1 MKIFLLKLIL
11 FSCCFFLFDK
21 LFIPVMNY
29 SPQIQK
35 DKRIESMINGEI
47 NKKLIVLGS
56 SRGARNV
63 IASGLESATGMSAY
77 NLSYPGSDIEFHEFI
92 LRSLLKFNKPPK
104 AVLLVVDDP
113 SELLPSESITFRYES
128 LYPYVKYP
136 HIIEEMVR
144 RKEKNRLLAEL
155 LILYRMNSS
164 NFNFRKINFTPYDS
178 LMKCG
183 SMPVSFISDSNLK
196 FDEARIHYNKENE
209 VPEKIVAFQKLN
221 MLCTEN
227 NIKLII
233 VFPPNYKNYS
243 TAFEQRIRE
252 LSRKEVLF
260 YVYNSNNPVYR
271 NKNYYADENHLV
283 LEGSKKFTAEI
294 ASYISSSKLGHPQ

>member
-1 MKIFLLKLIL
+1 
-11 FSCCFFLFDK
+11 
-21 LFIPVMNY
+21 MNY

-35 DKRIESMINGEI
+35 DRRIEYMLNGQI

-63 IASGLESATGMSAY
+63 IASDLESATGMSAY

-104 AVLLVVDDP
+104 AILLVVDDS
-113 SELLPSESITFRYES
+113 SELMPSESITFRYES

-136 HIIEEMVR
+136 HIIEEMTR
-144 RKEKNRLLAEL
+144 RKEQNQLVAEL

-164 NFNFRKINFTPYDS
+164 NFNFQKQKFTPYDS

-196 FDEARIHYNKENE
+196 FDEARIYYNKEDE
-209 VPEKIVAFQKLN
+209 APEKIVAFQKLN
-221 MLCTEN
+221 TLCTEN

-233 VFPPNYKNYS
+233 VFPPNYKNYN

-252 LSRKEVLF
+252 LCQKEVLF
-260 YVYNSNNPVYR
+260 YTYNSNNPVYG
-271 NKNYYADENHLV
+271 NKNYYADESHLV
-283 LEGSKKFTAEI
+283 LEGSEIFTAEI
-294 ASYISSSKLGHPQ
+294 ATFIKTTSF